1 MPCAEMVYQRPSAC
15 AGVPGM
21 VPVRAV
27 LLPGFAWSLAQHVM
41 RRVESGFFGLQ
52 IRKYVIVAQLT
63 STVPS
68 VFTFLF
74 L

>member
-27 LLPGFAWSLAQHVM
+27 LLPGFAWSLAQHAC
-41 RRVESGFFGLQ
+41 VELNQ
-52 IRKYVIVAQLT
+52 D
-63 STVPS
+63 
-68 VFTFLF
+68 FLVYK
-74 L
+74 LENT